1 MMLVE
6 ALDHQSKSLA
16 LILLK
21 QTQNIFWIY
30 IIILIIVVY
39 LLMENKYL
47 NLSLTIKMLTNPV
60 FVLEVYLMDLA
71 LLSLKSIFNWK
82 WVWFFTYKK

>member
-21 QTQNIFWIY
+21 QTQNFFWIY

-82 WVWFFTYKK
+82 WV

>member
-1 MMLVE
+1 MMLLE
-6 ALDHQSKSLA
+6 ALDHHNKSLA
-16 LILLK
+16 LVSLK
-21 QTQNIFWIY
+21 QTQNFVWIY

-47 NLSLTIKMLTNPV
+47 NSSLTIKMLTNPV
-60 FVLEVYLMDLA
+60 FVLEVYLTDLA

-82 WVWFFTYKK
+82 CVWFFIYKK